1 MADKV
6 HCAHI
11 LVKTELEA
19 KTVVERLKKGE
30 TGKEGEEV

>member
-11 LVKTELEA
+11 LVSSEEA
-19 KTVVERLKKGE
+19 AKAILARIKSGE
-30 TGKEGEEV
+30 NF